1 MKYTK
6 EIPTKPGWYWVRYRG
21 ALINGKIYNLYKFG
35 NGLSFTREGERWP
48 VNHRFEYAG
57 PIEEPEE

>member
-6 EIPTKPGWYWVRYRG
+6 EIPTKPGWYWVRERDEFAICELKDEDGIIFYDG
-21 ALINGKIYNLYKFG
+21 SFKFKPH
-35 NGLSFTREGERWP
+35 ED
-48 VNHRFEYAG
+48 FEYAG